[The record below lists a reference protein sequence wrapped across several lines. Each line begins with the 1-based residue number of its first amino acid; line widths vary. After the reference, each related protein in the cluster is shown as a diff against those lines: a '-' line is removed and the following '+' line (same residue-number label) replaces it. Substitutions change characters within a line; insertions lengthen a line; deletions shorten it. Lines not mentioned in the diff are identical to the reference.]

1 MGIRRQARE
10 WALQFLFQR
19 DLNRGDLAAALELFW
34 EDKPGPPKARAYAEE
49 LIHGVERRRPEL
61 DKLIKRYA
69 EHWDVKRM
77 GGVDRNA
84 IRIGLH
90 EMTTTSGVPPVVA
103 IDEAVEIA
111 KQYSSNESARFVNG
125 ILDRA
130 LRDARATQAKA
141 D

>member
-1 MGIRRQARE
+1 MGVRRQARE

-19 DLNRGDLAAALELFW
+19 DFNHGDLASALELFW
-34 EDKPGPPKARAYAEE
+34 EDKPGQKKARAYAEE
-49 LIHGVERRRPEL
+49 LIYGVEKNGQEL
-61 DKLIKRYA
+61 DAMIKRYA

-90 EMTTTSGVPPVVA
+90 EMTATSGVPPVVA

-130 LRDARATQAKA
+130 LRDMRETKAKA
-141 D
+141 N